1 MTKTGWKNSI
11 MSLRPK
17 CIRSSRKDITINK
30 YHIEG
35 YYSEMNIIEY
45 YGIECINLAVS
56 GSDPY
61 SDPGW
66 SKIIQSGSKI
76 D

>member
-1 MTKTGWKNSI
+1 

-45 YGIECINLAVS
+45 YGIECIDLAVA
-56 GSDPY
+56 GSDPD
-61 SDPGW
+61 SDPG
-66 SKIIQSGSKI
+66 
-76 D
+76 